1 MRKLKDKLIYFISKS
16 RIDELEGERNKLYKT
31 ILNKNKEIES
41 CKGEV
46 SSLHKKIEEL
56 NWIIDKKRIY

>member
-16 RIDELEGERNKLYKT
+16 KIDGLEDERNKLYKT
-31 ILNKNKEIES
+31 ILNKNEEIES

-46 SSLHKKIEEL
+46 SSLHKKIKEL
-56 NWIIDKKRIY
+56 NWIIDNKRIY